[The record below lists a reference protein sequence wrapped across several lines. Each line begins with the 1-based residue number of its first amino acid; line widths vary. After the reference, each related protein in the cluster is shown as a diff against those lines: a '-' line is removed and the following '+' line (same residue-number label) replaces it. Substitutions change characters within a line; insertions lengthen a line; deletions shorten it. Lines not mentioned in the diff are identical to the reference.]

1 MSSHRGSS
9 MGRRSFVTRLP
20 VVAAAAQ
27 SVTLSACAGLNY
39 ATGRDFEDRVAVGLD
54 AFSTHDYVFVETTR
68 WDRPLYVRKQAAGG
82 YTAVL
87 AECTHRRCQP
97 EPVGDRL
104 VCPCHGS
111 EFAHD
116 GEVLEGPADR
126 PLPRFEI
133 EVGADQL
140 TVRIPG
146 RVG

>member
-1 MSSHRGSS
+1 MSTSRGSS

-39 ATGRDFEDRVAVGLD
+39 VGGRDLEDRILVGLN
-54 AFSTHDYVFVETTR
+54 AFAVHDYVFVETTR
-68 WDRPLYVRKQAAGG
+68 WDRPLYVHRQTSGG

-111 EFAHD
+111 EFGHG
-116 GEVLEGPADR
+116 GEVLEGPAER
-126 PLPRFEI
+126 PLPRFEV
-133 EVGADQL
+133 EVGADDL
-140 TVRIPG
+140 TVRMTG
-146 RVG
+146 RTG